1 VTLDAV
7 ALLNAP
13 QVLAM
18 QGTLFAIKVHVTPLF
33 NVSCATVAL
42 NVTAAAPAT
51 MVVILLVMVTTIGCA
66 VTVNGSESDFV
77 LSTLEVAVMVTVG
90 GVGGSC
96 GGVYITERAVA
107 FESDPHDDVQAAIA
121 HVTPWAFWSFV
132 TVAFRVTAL
141 VAACMV
147 VILFVMLTEIGGVI
161 VSVTEPLLE
170 PSAADVAVTVTVKF
184 AATTAGAV

>member
-1 VTLDAV
+1 
-7 ALLNAP
+7 
-13 QVLAM
+13 
-18 QGTLFAIKVHVTPLF
+18 
-33 NVSCATVAL
+33 
-42 NVTAAAPAT
+42 
-51 MVVILLVMVTTIGCA
+51 
-66 VTVNGSESDFV
+66 
-77 LSTLEVAVMVTVG
+77 LSALEVAVMVTVG

-107 FESDPHDDVQAAIA
+107 FESDPHDDVQEAAIA
-121 HVTPWAFWSFV
+121 QVTPCAFWSFV
-132 TVAFRVTAL
+132 TVALRVTAL